1 MSDDTLSSRPPCPM
15 HLGTSVMF
23 IILSKCLKASLC
35 HSAHGSGGQIDVF
48 AASAA
53 LQPNADYTKE
63 RLERLPWARY
73 GSCSAVGIVRRGRD
87 CEDDDVVPGAVL
99 LRWSIPIC
107 AVCRGVERRERRGLH
122 DHQWMAGTTQMNS
135 MIARIRRRDEWMW
148 TEY

>member
-1 MSDDTLSSRPPCPM
+1 M

-35 HSAHGSGGQIDVF
+35 HSAHGSGGQIDAF

-73 GSCSAVGIVRRGRD
+73 GSCSAVGIVRTMTWYLERSSSGGPSQFALFAEESSEGR
-87 CEDDDVVPGAVL
+87 EGAYTIISGWQEPH
-99 LRWSIPIC
+99 R
-107 AVCRGVERRERRGLH
+107 
-122 DHQWMAGTTQMNS
+122 
-135 MIARIRRRDEWMW
+135 
-148 TEY
+148 